1 MKFLTGIKREKRLR
15 LDCRGTFGIFKTKRI
30 TGKGERAQ
38 ERVELQLGQV
48 QTIVQLIVLVD
59 MGVV

>member
-15 LDCRGTFGIFKTKRI
+15 LDCRGTFGIFKTKKI

-38 ERVELQLGQV
+38 ERVELQLRQV
-48 QTIVQLIVLVD
+48 QTIVQLLV
-59 MGVV
+59 